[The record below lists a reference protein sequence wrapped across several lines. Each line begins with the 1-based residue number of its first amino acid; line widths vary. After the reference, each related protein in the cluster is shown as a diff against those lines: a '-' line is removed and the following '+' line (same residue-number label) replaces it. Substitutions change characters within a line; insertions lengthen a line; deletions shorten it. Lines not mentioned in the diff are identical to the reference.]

1 MALPAVKSVIDC
13 ADWSKAVEPYIPQ
26 LNDLPQQLLQTFSSP
41 HALKELY
48 LSTNPLV
55 SGFALSLFLAPI
67 FLVVSEV
74 NKNYS
79 QVDRCWSLLPTLY
92 NAHFVLY
99 AHATGLPTKRMDAL
113 LAFSTVWSM
122 RLTYNYWR
130 KGGYTVGSE
139 DYRWEVLKKNIGP
152 VLFLPFNIVFISLI
166 QSVNISR
173 DVVSPALTA
182 SVGPPILHHHANI
195 CSSPRFQGDRGA
207 DAAS

>member
-1 MALPAVKSVIDC
+1 MALPVVKTAIDC

-26 LNDLPQQLLQTFSSP
+26 LYDLPQQFLQTFSSP

-67 FLVVSEV
+67 FLVVSEI

-92 NAHFVLY
+92 NAHYVLY

-139 DYRWEVLKKNIGP
+139 DYRWEVLKKYIGP
-152 VLFLPFNIVFISLI
+152 VLFLLFNIVFISLI
-166 QSVNISR
+166 QSVSMSCYIIYLK
-173 DVVSPALTA
+173 LTLP
-182 SVGPPILHHHANI
+182 VGPPILRHHANI
-195 CSSPRFQGDRGA
+195 CSSPCFQGDRRA

>member
-1 MALPAVKSVIDC
+1 MALPTINTVIDC
-13 ADWSKAVEPYIPQ
+13 ADWSKAVEPYAPQ
-26 LNDLPQQLLQTFSSP
+26 LYDLPHQILQTFRSP

-48 LSTNPLV
+48 LSTNPLI
-55 SGFALSLFLAPI
+55 SGFALSLFLAPV
-67 FLVVSEV
+67 FLAVSEA

-92 NAHFVLY
+92 NAHYVLY

-113 LAFSTVWSM
+113 LAFSTIWSM

-139 DYRWEVLKKNIGP
+139 DYRWEVLKKYIGP
-152 VLFLPFNIVFISLI
+152 FLFLPFNIVFIALI
-166 QSVNISR
+166 QSVSVPYSVI
-173 DVVSPALTA
+173 SPALTLPI
-182 SVGPPILHHHANI
+182 GPLVLHHHANI
-195 CSSPRFQGDRGA
+195 CPSPCLPGDRGA

>member
-26 LNDLPQQLLQTFSSP
+26 LYELPQQLLQTFSSP

-48 LSTNPLV
+48 LSTNPLI

-67 FLVVSEV
+67 FLVVSEI

-79 QVDRCWSLLPTLY
+79 QIDRCWSLLPTLY

-113 LAFSTVWSM
+113 LAFSTTWSM

-166 QSVNISR
+166 QSVSMSR

-182 SVGPPILHHHANI
+182 SAGPPILHHPANI
-195 CSSPRFQGDRGA
+195 CASPRFHGDRGA